1 MYPPRYQYTHDID
14 WFCLIDDVPVHL
26 ASNGGELPD
35 DSYKASEL
43 VSIQRQVP
51 ALEPIYKYELNMPY
65 LEQYLNDG
73 RYDDLRDVDDFLTQ
87 SQMPETAEMRGEL
100 PNLPLHWR
108 AYCWSFIEMAK
119 RGFFSFDRTVNDKDR
134 DGIYHLVAY
143 PIYDREELI
152 VSGIKS
158 KLVSYDSGYHNFSD
172 WLNQM
177 NDNVPF
183 FDHLKKNEF

>member
-1 MYPPRYQYTHDID
+1 MYPLRYQYTHDID

-26 ASNGGELPD
+26 ASNGGKLPY

-43 VSIQRQVP
+43 VSIQRQISV
-51 ALEPIYKYELNMPY
+51 LEPIYKYELNMPY

-87 SQMPETAEMRGEL
+87 PLMPEAAEMGGEL

-134 DGIYHLVAY
+134 VGIYHLVAY
-143 PIYDREELI
+143 PIYNSTELI

-172 WLNQM
+172 WLKQM

-183 FDHLKKNEF
+183 FDHLKRIEF